1 MRKLGDGVPGLDL
14 KLLYRFGFICHRRG
28 EEPHGDEV
36 WQALIKNWL
45 RRPCGNFV
53 VWLHPETPVSFCGD
67 GDRCALVIG
76 DAIGIGVREGR
87 ALAQDAASARNSDLP
102 GILYDYTGRF
112 ALLVIEGD
120 EASIFNDPIGS
131 RSVFYTVTDP
141 IAVASHA
148 ALLARAHS
156 RSVRSDIAA
165 FVLLEPFRKRRPA
178 YLPGDDTNYQDV
190 HQLIPNNFFDL
201 GRRKSIRYWPSR
213 RRVKYGFEELVA
225 ELDNYFRSLSA
236 FLKTK
241 DPIVS
246 ITGGIDSRTII
257 AGLMHYK
264 TVPQGVTWLR
274 YNFREP
280 ERAVIELVKKATKVS
295 HHYIDESEYSPNKL
309 TLTAN
314 ENAGGFRRR
323 SLVVTGMHDVYSS
336 LGAPVFVR
344 GYGGEVIRAPKY
356 RVRNIMNS
364 MSIDDMVNAYMMG
377 TRRQHLGDTTYRK
390 AIEVCYQGYAS
401 RVAPADCEGL
411 DFDPNDV
418 FYWESM
424 IGTWGAHMMNEMDP
438 AMYSM
443 TGLNSRRL
451 FEMAFGLPD
460 EVRFPEGHPKELLRR
475 VIEHYNAELGRVP
488 HTEGAWGKKARK
500 T

>member
-1 MRKLGDGVPGLDL
+1 MQLN
-14 KLLYRFGFICHRRG
+14 LLYRFGFICHRKSDDLV
-28 EEPHGDEV
+28 GDEI
-36 WQALIKNWL
+36 WQAISKDWL
-45 RRPCGNFV
+45 RRTYGDFV
-53 VWLHPETPVSFCGD
+53 VWLHPETPVSSCDD
-67 GDRCALVIG
+67 GDRSALVIG

-87 ALAQDAASARNSDLP
+87 ALAEEAASARDGDLP

-112 ALLVIEGD
+112 ALLLMEGD
-120 EASIFNDPIGS
+120 GASIFNDPIGS
-131 RSVFYTVTDP
+131 RSVFYTVTPP

-148 ALLARAHS
+148 ALLARAQS
-156 RSVRSDIAA
+156 RAVRKDIAA
-165 FVLLEPFRKRRPA
+165 FVLSEPFCKRRPG
-178 YLPGDDTNYQDV
+178 YLPGDDTSYQDV

-201 GRRKSIRYWPSR
+201 GLTKSIRYWPTQR
-213 RRVKYGFEELVA
+213 CVKYGFDDLVA
-225 ELDNYFRSLSA
+225 ELDNYFKSLSN

-280 ERAVIELVKKATKVS
+280 ERAVIELVRNATKLS
-295 HHYIDESEYSPNKL
+295 HHYIDESEYSPNNL

-323 SLVVTGMHDVYSS
+323 SLVVTAMHDVYGS
-336 LGAPVFVR
+336 LKAPVFVR

-356 RVRNIMNS
+356 RVRNTMNR

-377 TRRQHLGDTTYRK
+377 TRRRHLGDTAYRE
-390 AIEVCYQGYAS
+390 AIEICYQGYAS
-401 RVAPADCEGL
+401 RVSPADCEGL
-411 DFDPNDV
+411 DFNPNDV
-418 FYWESM
+418 FYWENT
-424 IGTWGAHMMNEMDP
+424 IGTWGAHMMNEMDA

-488 HTEGAWGKKARK
+488 HTDGAWGKQANQGGK
-500 T
+500 TKSA